1 MLVDNKYCVVKG
13 TQPRSN
19 GIVIKDTEV
28 FEDSEPLVV
37 LAADVLSYFEL
48 AL

>member
-13 TQPRSN
+13 IQASRN
-19 GIVIKDTEV
+19 GIIVKDTEV
-28 FEDSEPLVV
+28 FEYSEPLEL
-37 LAADVLSYFEL
+37 LAADVLSYFKL